1 MKKSSLIKIPIF
13 IFSTVI
19 LLTTAFTC
27 SSTKTA
33 MIYGVKWTGGIRTPL
48 APLGVAP
55 GSPPYMILEDIN
67 FSGGFGE
74 MSGDL
79 SKYNFWLE
87 SNSLSIKQDTPG
99 PNETLNDI
107 WYSYYDSGVK
117 SDGTRE
123 ATITGRCYL
132 TNKKL
137 NPLHPDG
144 PLEYNLLLQVVPNK
158 PYHFR
163 MNIFTTKKGTM
174 SDLMVS
180 GNAESPNGVITF
192 IPVK

>member
-1 MKKSSLIKIPIF
+1 MKKSPLIKILIF
-13 IFSTVI
+13 VI
-19 LLTTAFTC
+19 SGALLLTTAFTC

-33 MIYGVKWTGGIRTPL
+33 MVYGVKWTGGIRTPL

-74 MSGDL
+74 MAGDL
-79 SKYNFWLE
+79 SKYSFLLE
-87 SNSLSIKQDTPG
+87 STSLSIKEDKPDPT
-99 PNETLNDI
+99 ETLKNI
-107 WYSYYDSGVK
+107 WYSYDDSGII
-117 SDGTRE
+117 SDGSRTV
-123 ATITGRCYL
+123 TIKGRCYL

-144 PLEYNLLLQVVPNK
+144 SLDYDLLLQTVPNK

-163 MNIFTTKKGTM
+163 MNVFTTKKGTA

-180 GNAESPNGVITF
+180 GNAVTPNGVITF
-192 IPVK
+192 LPAQ